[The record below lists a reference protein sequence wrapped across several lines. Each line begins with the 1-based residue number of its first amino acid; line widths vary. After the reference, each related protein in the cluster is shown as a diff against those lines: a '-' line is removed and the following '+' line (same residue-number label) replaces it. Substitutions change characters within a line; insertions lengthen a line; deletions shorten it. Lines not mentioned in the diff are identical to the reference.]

1 MLWSQASIAA
11 AWEGRAVPR
20 ILVLDDEPMISMMVQ
35 DWLTELDCETV
46 GPAHTVRSALDFV
59 DAVVLDGALLDVS
72 LGNEECYSVADA
84 LHDHGVPFAFAT
96 GYGDNGL
103 PDRFKDSL
111 ILSKPF
117 DFEAVRGIIGKLLDN
132 HARS

>member
-1 MLWSQASIAA
+1 M
-11 AWEGRAVPR
+11 PR

-35 DWLTELDCETV
+35 DWLTELECETV

-72 LGNEECYSVADA
+72 LGNEECYPVADA

-96 GYGDNGL
+96 GYGDRGL
-103 PDRFKDSL
+103 PDRFKDAL

-117 DFEAVRGIIGKLLDN
+117 NFEAVRGIIGKLLDN